1 MPRPRVL
8 LADDHQPVLER
19 VALLLEAEFDVVGV
33 ANDGR
38 TLVNEAIRLEP
49 DLIVLDIAMP
59 VLSGI
64 EAAHEL
70 QEARS
75 RAKLVFL
82 TVHQSPAFVRG
93 CFAEGGLG
101 YVTKSRMITD
111 LIPAIHEALAE
122 RHFISPTN
130 PR

>member
-70 QEARS
+70 QKARL

-82 TVHQSPAFVRG
+82 TVHQGPAFVRG

-111 LIPAIHEALAE
+111 LIPAMHEALAE
-122 RHFISPTN
+122 RHFISPSS